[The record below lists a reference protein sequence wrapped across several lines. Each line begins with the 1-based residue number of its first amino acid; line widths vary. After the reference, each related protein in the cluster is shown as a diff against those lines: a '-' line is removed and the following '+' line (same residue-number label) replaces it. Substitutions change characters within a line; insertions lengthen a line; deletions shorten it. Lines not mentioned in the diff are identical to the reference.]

1 MFNTLTTFS
10 ANMFENPEFDMLLVS
25 LNVVR
30 KGLTN
35 KDYRQLSKVS
45 AFLVRLITFILPVLV
60 V

>member
-30 KGLTN
+30 KGLAN
-35 KDYRQLSKVS
+35 KDYRPLSKVS